1 MLFLFIL
8 LSLPYFV
15 GNHYWLAL
23 EICIHWSMTDPRCQ
37 HQILNSTLKQSF
49 SSLIL
54 NAGVGHRS
62 VVCMWPLT
70 AVTEITQPPT
80 LQLYSIQFPQASAS
94 HPVFCHLY
102 AVSIDLWKIEKKK
115 KKDHNSKPHF
125 SAVKSD
131 SWLSPVFTAA
141 SSVLKQLP
149 LL

>member
-1 MLFLFIL
+1 
-8 LSLPYFV
+8 
-15 GNHYWLAL
+15 
-23 EICIHWSMTDPRCQ
+23 MTDPRCQ

-115 KKDHNSKPHF
+115 KKRS
-125 SAVKSD
+125 
-131 SWLSPVFTAA
+131 
-141 SSVLKQLP
+141 
-149 LL
+149 